1 MPLLKPPE
9 ELSQISLRRRR
20 LGVHGWALA
29 SILGL
34 HPDTY
39 RNLESGRR
47 PPSPAE
53 LAAIE
58 AALSTLERAYRRARV
73 ASRQALEARP

>member
-9 ELSQISLRRRR
+9 EQTPIAIRRRR
-20 LGVHGWALA
+20 LGVHGWAIA
-29 SILGL
+29 SIIGL

-39 RNLESGRR
+39 RYLETGRR
-47 PPSPAE
+47 TPSPAE
-53 LAAIE
+53 AAAIE